1 VDPDNTRLQARTREF
16 EEMRGRGQPTIP
28 TVLAD
33 ELGTNPF
40 LRADD
45 PALADAI
52 GMPGADP
59 VAVFAEVRSRK
70 DNF

>member
-1 VDPDNTRLQARTREF
+1 
-16 EEMRGRGQPTIP
+16 MRADGLP
-28 TVLAD
+28 TVPTLLAD

-45 PALADAI
+45 ASFAEGL
-52 GMPGADP
+52 GLNTKDP
-59 VAVFAEVRSRK
+59 VAIFTETRSRK

>member
-1 VDPDNTRLQARTREF
+1 
-16 EEMRGRGQPTIP
+16 MRADGIPTIP
-28 TVLAD
+28 TLLGD

-45 PALADAI
+45 PS
-52 GMPGADP
+52 
-59 VAVFAEVRSRK
+59 FAEGLGLNTKDPITIFTETRSRK